1 LEKQYP
7 GTAYTQDY
15 SDLLND
21 LIGFREFVCEMPG
34 VQPKWKDQLIIAE
47 SIFIFLLLIVIVWFF
62 VTQKKN
68 SRNSNGN
75 ESQLNL
81 YDSLTSKQQEILQL
95 LGEGKTNKEIAQE
108 LFVEL
113 STVKTHINNIYRQL
127 NVGTRKEAS
136 AYIRNLKK

>member
-1 LEKQYP
+1 
-7 GTAYTQDY
+7 
-15 SDLLND
+15 
-21 LIGFREFVCEMPG
+21 
-34 VQPKWKDQLIIAE
+34 
-47 SIFIFLLLIVIVWFF
+47 
-62 VTQKKN
+62 
-68 SRNSNGN
+68 
-75 ESQLNL
+75 
-81 YDSLTSKQQEILQL
+81 